1 MVALYACALK
11 ASARPLPPNYEPV
24 AKKLLPRLDDCWRFC
39 VEAFK
44 EHVATLSTLVAQQ
57 LELVQL
63 HCEGAQSLVRRSALT
78 LLEDASGLQKP
89 SEAPLDTKHKGRRD
103 CRTLHGESRLA
114 LGCDFAIL
122 ATLACPGVVFDA
134 QGMALL
140 VAKMACED
148 ALVMQ
153 LYRSSTINVHSEL
166 EALGKWF
173 PPRNYPL
180 QRRDVKLAK
189 LAKEWS
195 KNVARTVP
203 EHREA
208 RAYLLG
214 ELDVAQGLLGRA
226 GAEHGEGTL
235 VLACC
240 ALARDGVLGPCGTIP
255 QEEGAR
261 TAEASH
267 EAL

>member
-1 MVALYACALK
+1 M
-11 ASARPLPPNYEPV
+11 
-24 AKKLLPRLDDCWRFC
+24 
-39 VEAFK
+39 
-44 EHVATLSTLVAQQ
+44 
-57 LELVQL
+57 
-63 HCEGAQSLVRRSALT
+63 T

-103 CRTLHGESRLA
+103 CRTLHGEFLEAR

-134 QGMALL
+134 QGLALL

-153 LYRSSTINVHSEL
+153 LCRSSTINVHSEL

-189 LAKEWS
+189 ISQGVVEERCTYI
-195 KNVARTVP
+195 VA
-203 EHREA
+203 
-208 RAYLLG
+208 
-214 ELDVAQGLLGRA
+214 
-226 GAEHGEGTL
+226 
-235 VLACC
+235 
-240 ALARDGVLGPCGTIP
+240 
-255 QEEGAR
+255 
-261 TAEASH
+261 
-267 EAL
+267 